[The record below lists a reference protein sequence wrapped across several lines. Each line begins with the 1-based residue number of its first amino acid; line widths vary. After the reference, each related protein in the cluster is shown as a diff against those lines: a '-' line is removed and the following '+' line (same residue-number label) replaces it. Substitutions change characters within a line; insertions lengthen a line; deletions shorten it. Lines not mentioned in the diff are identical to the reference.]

1 MLQLILLGMVIFMV
15 SKLAIKDKEVDEVAK
30 IIKETHKY
38 SGIYPTL
45 YKTFL
50 ANMSLASDYMNEEKF
65 NHSQS
70 SLINAVDNLND
81 MAHYMILTDGDLID
95 EIAEISDRLGITFER
110 ILMKKCLIKGEKYRP
125 KYI

>member
-65 NHSQS
+65 NRSQS

-110 ILMKKCLIKGEKYRP
+110 ILMKKCL
-125 KYI
+125 